1 MSRQIPKA
9 HYTFADC
16 LVWDESTRIEI
27 INGEA
32 FVMSM
37 PLRIHQEILGELSRQ
52 LANFLEGKTAEVI
65 FGPFAVRLFEKDGDP
80 PESVDTMVLPDI
92 SVICDQ
98 SKLDEYGC
106 KGAPEMVVEILS
118 PSTQRHDQLVKLRLY
133 QQAGVLEYWIVD
145 PENQTVRVMLLHE
158 DGRFQ
163 LHEVY
168 GCGDL
173 AKVNTLDGCYI
184 ELAKVFPARGIAPL
198 Q

>member
-1 MSRQIPKA
+1 MSRQVPKA

-16 LVWDESTRIEI
+16 LAWDESKHIEI

-32 FVMSM
+32 IVMLT

-52 LANFLEGKTAEVI
+52 LANFLDGKRAEV
-65 FGPFAVRLFEKDGDP
+65 FFAPFAVRLFEKDGDA

-92 SVICDQ
+92 SVICDPN
-98 SKLDEYGC
+98 KLDEYGC

-133 QQAGVLEYWIVD
+133 QQAGVQEYWIVD
-145 PENQTVRVMLLHE
+145 PENQTVRVMLMDE
-158 DGRFQ
+158 YSRFQ

-168 GCGDL
+168 GREEL
-173 AKVNTLDGCYI
+173 AKVNILDGCFI
-184 ELAKVFPARGIAPL
+184 ELAKVFPDKD
-198 Q
+198 